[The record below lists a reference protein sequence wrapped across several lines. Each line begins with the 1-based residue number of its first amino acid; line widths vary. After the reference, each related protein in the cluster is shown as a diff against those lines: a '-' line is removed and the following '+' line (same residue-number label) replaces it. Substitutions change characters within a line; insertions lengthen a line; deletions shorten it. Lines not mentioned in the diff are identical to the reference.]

1 MSDPY
6 IRVAGPEDAPA
17 LLEIYTYYVRHTAIT
32 FEYDVHLRR
41 NSLRAS
47 AAPCKNTPIWPP
59 LKTASS

>member
-32 FEYDVHLRR
+32 FEYDVPSLEEFTVRIRSTLQKYPLSGRR
-41 NSLRAS
+41 
-47 AAPCKNTPIWPP
+47 
-59 LKTASS
+59 